1 MAYNEEANIGRL
13 LKAVLS
19 QKLKTV
25 AITEIV
31 VVASGCTD
39 STESIVREWTKR
51 DPRIRLSEQRFFCGR
66 RPLGEFLALFNCPQ
80 LPGRKARMLLGRQV
94 RPADH

>member
-1 MAYNEEANIGRL
+1 MPLTCSIGIMAYNEEANIGRL

-31 VVASGCTD
+31 VVASGCSSTVFNMPGAQPD
-39 STESIVREWTKR
+39 SINTSK
-51 DPRIRLSEQRFFCGR
+51 L
-66 RPLGEFLALFNCPQ
+66 
-80 LPGRKARMLLGRQV
+80 
-94 RPADH
+94 